1 VESEIETAT
10 FPNFMRAKSLM
21 ALVFPGLLPAGAQ
34 VPLIPSLTPEQTKVA
49 LFSDYREGAGG
60 QRLTHPQR
68 LANFRVHLEFR
79 LPGEAARASLRLG
92 EATELPLV
100 APADGVWRTLELR
113 AEQAEGN
120 PGIYS
125 AEIDG
130 KPVAEDAAIGATV
143 EEGKEGPAA
152 QVRFDRDFTVMVSF
166 RTAGKG
172 ALFSFCR
179 REKWEPD
186 AKMLGL
192 RDGRLFFDVGW
203 LGAVTGRSRN
213 LEDGKPHT
221 AVLRM
226 NDGRVQLFVDGR
238 PDAAGDRFRRPDA
251 EGHRLHVGQG
261 SAGFEGDLEKGG
273 VSLLRYWERSLS
285 DDEAKA
291 LSRGEAGAVNTPLY
305 EWKGESAEATFPRG
319 IPGVPVRVSLQLG
332 GGAEIRGAW
341 AQPLDVADH
350 AALIRGQNA
359 ETLAEGAKIYRT
371 LCVTCHGT
379 DQQEGSMPTSRKFH
393 LEAFRNGSDPWRQ
406 YQTLTHGYGL
416 MMPMPQYTAAQKYA
430 VIHYLRETFVRPLN
444 PTQYAEPEEAWLAS
458 LPRRMKT
465 LPAEEAPKEDPATQH
480 ERMDYGPYLMW
491 TYQTGPATIAQK
503 GIAMRLDEG
512 AGGVSR
518 GRAWMVYEHDTL
530 QAAAATTGAFIDW
543 RGVAFDGSHGT
554 HASLTGEA
562 LFVNPDAPAW
572 ANPETGNWED
582 LRFRGRDGKPYGP
595 LPRTWCRFEGLHRHG
610 GTSVLQY
617 TVGDARVLEA
627 AELIEYG
634 THPLFVRT
642 LNAGKSSRDLRLRL
656 APEGNGL
663 VVRVV
668 GEGAGLVTEGGF
680 HVLNVPASATPG
692 NFRIGLT
699 RGTDEASVEALV
711 RAARLP
717 LGLEEL
723 TKGGPAQWTQT
734 VETEIAP
741 GEESGPFAA
750 DVLTHPDAA
759 ANPWQSWL
767 RLTGFDFYPDGD
779 RAAVCTWMG
788 DVWTVAGIG
797 QPTGKLRWRRI
808 ATGLFQPLGLKIVRG
823 EIYVCCRDQIAKLHD
838 RNADGETDFVECFN
852 SDHQVTEH
860 FHEFA
865 MGLQA
870 DASGN
875 FYYAKS
881 GRHALKEVVAHHG
894 TLLKVSADGVRT
906 DILATGFRA
915 ANGVCLNP
923 DGTFFVTDQEGF
935 WTPKNRI
942 NLVRGKGPGE
952 FYGNMFGYTPVTDSS
967 DAAMEQPLCWVT
979 NAFDRSPSEL
989 VWVPQEARWGPFNG
1003 ALLNLSYGYGR
1014 IYTVPHEMVDGQ
1026 AQGGMCALPLPQ
1038 FPTGVMR
1045 GRFHPRDGQF
1055 YACGMFAWAGNQSQ
1069 PGGFYRVRWTGKAAL
1084 QPIGLRFR
1092 KDAVEIDL
1100 SDAPDSATVGDA
1112 GRYEVK
1118 AWDLKRSANY
1128 GSEHVGEHGLA
1139 VAAAALRGERTVVL
1153 TVPGLHPAMGVSV
1166 RCRFR
1171 GADGTEQERVIHG
1184 TVHRIPDR

>member
-1 VESEIETAT
+1 
-10 FPNFMRAKSLM
+10 MRASLIS
-21 ALVFPGLLPAGAQ
+21 AAVLLGLLPAGGQ
-34 VPLIPSLTPEQTKVA
+34 VPLVPSLTPEQTRVA
-49 LFSDYREGAGG
+49 LFPDYREGGGG
-60 QRLTHPQR
+60 QRWVHPQR

-79 LPGEAARASLRLG
+79 LPGEAARASLQFG
-92 EATELPLV
+92 EGAVLPLE
-100 APADGVWRTLELR
+100 APADGRWRTIEVR
-113 AEQAEGN
+113 AEQLEGN

-130 KPVAEDAAIGATV
+130 KPVAEDAAMGVTAG
-143 EEGKEGPAA
+143 EAKEQPAG
-152 QVRFDRDFTVMVSF
+152 QLRFDRDFTVMVSF
-166 RTAGKG
+166 RAGGEG

-179 REKWEPD
+179 REEWEPG

-192 RDGRLFFDVGW
+192 RDGRLFYDVGW
-203 LGAVTGRSRN
+203 LGAVTGRAQN
-213 LEDGKPHT
+213 LNDGKPHS
-221 AVLRM
+221 AVLRVS
-226 NDGRVQLFVDGR
+226 DGRVRLFVDGR
-238 PDAAGDRFRRPDA
+238 PDGSGEGFRRPDA
-251 EGHRLHVGQG
+251 EGHRLHVGLG
-261 SAGFEGDLEKGG
+261 SKGFVGDLGKGG
-273 VSLLRYWERSLS
+273 VSQLRYWERGLS
-285 DDEAKA
+285 DEEAKA

-305 EWKGESAEATFPRG
+305 EWKGETAEATFPRG
-319 IPGVPVRVSLQLG
+319 IPGIPVRLGLQLE

-350 AALIRGQNA
+350 AVLIRGQNEA
-359 ETLAEGAKIYRT
+359 TLAEGAKIYRT

-379 DQQEGSMPTSRKFH
+379 EKQEGSMPTSRKFH
-393 LEAFRNGSDPWRQ
+393 LEDFRNGSDPWRQ

-430 VIHYLRETFVRPLN
+430 VIHYIRESLVRPFH
-444 PTQYAEPEEAWLAS
+444 PSQYAEPDEQWLAS

-465 LPAEEAPKEDPATQH
+465 LPAEEVPKEDPATQH

-491 TYQTGPATIAQK
+491 TYQTGPETIAQK
-503 GIAMRLDEG
+503 GIAVRLDEG
-512 AGGVSR
+512 TGGVSR

-530 QAAAATTGAFIDW
+530 QAAAATTGSFIDW

-554 HASLTGEA
+554 HASLTGEP

-572 ANPETGNWED
+572 ANPETGDWDD

-610 GTSVLQY
+610 PVSVLQY
-617 TVGDARVLEA
+617 TVGEARLFEA

-642 LNAGKSSRDLRLRL
+642 INAGKSARDLRLRV
-656 APEGNGL
+656 APEADGF
-663 VVRVV
+663 VVHVA
-668 GEGAGLVTEGGF
+668 GEGLSVAQEAGF
-680 HVLNVPASATPG
+680 HVLTIPAAATPV

-699 RGTDEASVEALV
+699 RGTDDASVEALV

-717 LGLEEL
+717 LDLGEL
-723 TKGGPAQWTQT
+723 TKGGPAQWDQT

-741 GEESGPFAA
+741 GDESGPFAA
-750 DVLTHPDAA
+750 DVLTHPDAG

-767 RLTGFDFYPDGD
+767 RLTGFDFHPDGD
-779 RAAVCTWMG
+779 RAVVCTWMG
-788 DVWTVAGIG
+788 DVWSVEGIG
-797 QPTGKLRWRRI
+797 QATGKLRWRRM
-808 ATGLFQPLGLKIVRG
+808 ATGLFQPLGLKIVGG

-838 RNADGETDFVECFN
+838 RNGDGETDFVECFN

-870 DASGN
+870 DAAGN

-894 TLLKVSADGVRT
+894 TLLKVSADGGRT

-942 NLVRGKGPGE
+942 NLVRGTGPQE

-967 DAAMEQPLCWVT
+967 DAAMVQPLCWIT

-989 VWVPQEARWGPFNG
+989 VWVPREARWGPFNG

-1014 IYTVPHEMVDGQ
+1014 IYTVPHEMVGGQ

-1069 PGGFYRVRWTGKAAL
+1069 PGGFYRVRWTGRPAL
-1084 QPIGLRFR
+1084 QPLGLRFR
-1092 KDAVEIDL
+1092 SDAVEIDL
-1100 SDAPDSATVGDA
+1100 SDAPDAATVGEA
-1112 GRYEVK
+1112 GRYEVR

-1128 GSEHVGEHGLA
+1128 GSGHVGEHALEVTA
-1139 VAAAALRGERTVVL
+1139 VARRGERTVVL

-1166 RCRFR
+1166 SCRFR
-1171 GADGTEQERVIHG
+1171 GADGSEQERVIHG
-1184 TVHRIPDR
+1184 TIHRIPEP